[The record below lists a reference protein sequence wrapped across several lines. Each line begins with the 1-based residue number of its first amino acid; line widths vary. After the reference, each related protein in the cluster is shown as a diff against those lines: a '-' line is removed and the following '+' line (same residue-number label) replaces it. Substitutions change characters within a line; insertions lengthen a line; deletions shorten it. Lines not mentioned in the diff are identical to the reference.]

1 MICLVWSISVNHMIN
16 SKQKEMLLDQCFW
29 KGHPFDKK
37 NLILGIFRIISIY
50 NFNEIYVDNPQAKLY
65 QST

>member
-1 MICLVWSISVNHMIN
+1 
-16 SKQKEMLLDQCFW
+16 MLLDQCFW

-37 NLILGIFRIISIY
+37 KLILGIFRIISIY

>member
-1 MICLVWSISVNHMIN
+1 MIN

-37 NLILGIFRIISIY
+37 KLILGIFRIISIY